1 MIASVAET
9 YEFVEAAEIVHVNRA
24 VVLAEPF
31 EVVELLGFVELS
43 AFGELIHVA
52 EKSMSS
58 MESLKSLRSLTS
70 LTLRSSLELS
80 YPFGVRRTH
89 QAPSIRLLI

>member
-9 YEFVEAAEIVHVNRA
+9 YELVEAAEIVHVNGFGC
-24 VVLAEPF
+24 LAEPL
-31 EVVELLGFVELS
+31 EVVEFLGFVELA

-52 EKSMSS
+52 EKSVGS
-58 MESLKSLRSLTS
+58 MESLKSLKSSTS
-70 LTLRSSLELS
+70 MTLRSSLALC

-89 QAPSIRLLI
+89 QRPSICLLI

>member
-24 VVLAEPF
+24 VVLAEPL
-31 EVVELLGFVELS
+31 EVVEFLGFVELV
-43 AFGELIHVA
+43 ALGELIHVA
-52 EKSMSS
+52 EKSVSS
-58 MESLKSLRSLTS
+58 MESLKSLKSSTL
-70 LTLRSSLELS
+70 LTLRSSLELC

-89 QAPSIRLLI
+89 QRPSICLLS